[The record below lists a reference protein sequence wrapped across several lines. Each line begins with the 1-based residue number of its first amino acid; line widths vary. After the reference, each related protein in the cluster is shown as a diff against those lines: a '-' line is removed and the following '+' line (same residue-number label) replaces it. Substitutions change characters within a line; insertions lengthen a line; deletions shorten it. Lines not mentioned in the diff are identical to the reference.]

1 MTRQTCSLRPVTQ
14 SRPRRAFTTSGRG
27 VGEHHDPRRT
37 RRCALPSQARDK
49 VTARNVLASVTVT
62 ASVAQGNH
70 VGQGGSVWDK
80 RALMDAA
87 AKLALREFLVRFRGY
102 YLVSFQWP
110 TADSASFRTSKM
122 RIERPSRN
130 STVEEIRKI
139 AKAPGNPY
147 KDRISVGRA
156 QNCDV
161 VIRHASISKLHAHFR
176 ARPGGFDLTDLESKN
191 HTVVNGERLLP
202 AVASAVTDGD
212 ILQFGA
218 IEVQLATAEAVYRW
232 IHVP

>member
-1 MTRQTCSLRPVTQ
+1 
-14 SRPRRAFTTSGRG
+14 
-27 VGEHHDPRRT
+27 
-37 RRCALPSQARDK
+37 
-49 VTARNVLASVTVT
+49 
-62 ASVAQGNH
+62 
-70 VGQGGSVWDK
+70 VWDK

-102 YLVSFQWP
+102 YLVSFQGP